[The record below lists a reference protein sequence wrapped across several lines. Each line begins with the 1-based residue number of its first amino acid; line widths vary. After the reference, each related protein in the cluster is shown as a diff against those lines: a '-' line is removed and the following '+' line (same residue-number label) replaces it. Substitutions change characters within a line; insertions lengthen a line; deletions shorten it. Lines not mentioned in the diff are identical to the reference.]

1 MIDRQERVRAFSSL
15 GNLLTSFIRDF
26 ESDTY
31 AQDRAQVGRSF
42 HKNGW
47 FTEEEVMKAITY
59 WAEVLQEDTLSAW
72 TTDYPQVESSKRIGL
87 ILAGNIPMVGFH
99 DILSVIISGH
109 TAIIKPSSSDD
120 VLIPWIMEKLRD
132 AYPASSHWFEV
143 TSDLLKD
150 YDAVI
155 ATGSNNSARYFEQYF
170 GHFPNIIRKNR
181 TSVAVLSGD
190 ESEGEMEGLMRDALQ
205 YFGLGCRNVTKL
217 FVPEDYDLNKI
228 FAASVPFSNVMQ
240 NKKYANN
247 YAYHKTLLLMQGKEV
262 LENDVLML
270 TPDKSLYS
278 PVSVLHY
285 ERYTDLT
292 MLTSRLASHEGE
304 LQCIVGQEHTPFG
317 KAQNPGLDDY
327 ADGVDTMHFLCN
339 LKPS

>member
-1 MIDRQERVRAFSSL
+1 
-15 GNLLTSFIRDF
+15 
-26 ESDTY
+26 
-31 AQDRAQVGRSF
+31 
-42 HKNGW
+42 
-47 FTEEEVMKAITY
+47 
-59 WAEVLQEDTLSAW
+59 
-72 TTDYPQVESSKRIGL
+72 
-87 ILAGNIPMVGFH
+87 
-99 DILSVIISGH
+99 
-109 TAIIKPSSSDD
+109 
-120 VLIPWIMEKLRD
+120 
-132 AYPASSHWFEV
+132 
-143 TSDLLKD
+143 
-150 YDAVI
+150 
-155 ATGSNNSARYFEQYF
+155 
-170 GHFPNIIRKNR
+170 
-181 TSVAVLSGD
+181 
-190 ESEGEMEGLMRDALQ
+190 
-205 YFGLGCRNVTKL
+205 
-217 FVPEDYDLNKI
+217 
-228 FAASVPFSNVMQ
+228 MQ